1 MNSLKEEM
9 IKKLA
14 NVKLIIGNGFDL
26 YCGLKTSYYNYFMH
40 DKNKNNYFLKWLNDF
55 ESKAY
60 SFMGKSSNRLVF
72 WNEFQHLSITNV
84 WDFYFFLM
92 SRNRDK
98 EIQEWTWCDIETKI
112 EESLLDL
119 KKNNNL
125 KISWINIF
133 NIIKDG
139 AIESDAIDE
148 VLLASIAFKINNCK
162 PFYSIDEFYLFLLNE
177 LKKFEREFA
186 NYIWSL
192 HQDRYG
198 MVTAQ
203 EQMYKEHSK
212 SLMDKLCDVN
222 NLISIDSF
230 NYDWVGDDRCKNL
243 TYNINGDLHN
253 PIFGIDSD
261 IFDSG
266 DTRFIFSK
274 TSRRME
280 IDMFSDESIEKKKF
294 DNIVVFGSSLSS
306 ADYSYF
312 FSVFDKIAI
321 TDLMVDSKIV
331 FAFSVYD
338 QNKRIQISNQL
349 RKNISNLF
357 QEYSKYKGND
367 AHPNRLLDALTT
379 QGKVILYE
387 IPSLNAIN
395 SFGALF

>member
-1 MNSLKEEM
+1 MRKDEH
-9 IKKLA
+9 IKNLR

-26 YCGLKTSYYNYFMH
+26 YCGLKTSYYDFFAH
-40 DKNKNNYFLKWLNDF
+40 DKDKNNYFLKWLNEF

-60 SFMGKSSNRLVF
+60 SFMGKSSNHLEF
-72 WNEFQHLSITNV
+72 WNEFQNLNITNV

-92 SRNRDK
+92 SRNKDK

-112 EESLLDL
+112 EESLSDV
-119 KKNNNL
+119 KKINKS

-133 NIIKDG
+133 SIIKNG
-139 AIESDAIDE
+139 ATESDAIDE
-148 VLLASIAFKINNCK
+148 VLLASVTFKINNCNHFDS
-162 PFYSIDEFYLFLLNE
+162 PDEFYMFLLNE
-177 LKKFEREFA
+177 LKKFERDFA

-203 EQMYKEHSK
+203 EQIYKEHSK
-212 SLMDKLCDVN
+212 LLMDKLCDVN

-230 NYDWVGDDRCKNL
+230 NYDWVGDERCDNL
-243 TYNINGDLHN
+243 RYNINGYLDN

-261 IFDSG
+261 VFDSG

-280 IDMFSDESIEKKKF
+280 VDMFSDESIEKKKF
-294 DNIVVFGSSLSS
+294 DNIVIFGSSLSP

-312 FSVFDKIAI
+312 FSIFDKIAI

-338 QNKRIQISNQL
+338 QNKQIQISNQL

-387 IPSLNAIN
+387 ISSLNAIN
-395 SFGALF
+395 IFRY